1 MRSDKSASS
10 VSIDPEINNSAS
22 TSTNMENTDILPA
35 DDGGDIVPS
44 SNLPMFTNQGKKGL
58 FQPPDFKFP
67 QTLISGVQRSLKAQ
81 SALITLA
88 A

>member
-1 MRSDKSASS
+1 
-10 VSIDPEINNSAS
+10 
-22 TSTNMENTDILPA
+22 MENTDILPA